1 MIITRVQLGPRRS
14 FSLIGVAGSNTSA
27 ALIASGAP
35 CVVSYSWISGSE
47 STPTTR
53 AMLRMWPRA

>member
-1 MIITRVQLGPRRS
+1 MIITTLQLGERRS

-35 CVVSYSWISGSE
+35 
-47 STPTTR
+47 
-53 AMLRMWPRA
+53 